1 VTELGHPRYLLSAG
15 PWRALWYVAVGAFGA
30 LPVLALARLP
40 VELDAPWSCL
50 VKAAAALGADLV
62 LALPLAILERRR
74 LRILV
79 GRDLPART
87 RYWRSFGYAV
97 AFTAVICLADLVV
110 VVLALST
117 LVVPLAPLLQF
128 VLDIDSIVNL
138 DGPVPDAVLV
148 PAGLLLLPP
157 IAYLVAL
164 LAHGQA
170 ALAQRLLGG
179 GLASRVRELW
189 HSRTRLVDAFD
200 AERRRIERD
209 LHDGAQQRLVGLIMT
224 LGLAELDLAGS
235 GAELVAKARAEAEGV
250 LVELRELVRG
260 IHPRVLTDRGLHDAI
275 MELADRCPLPVR
287 VRVTLPRRPSPQ
299 VELAAYFVVC
309 EALTNIVK
317 HSRATGA
324 EIAVAPAG
332 RHVLLTVRD
341 DGVGGAGLNRGSGL
355 QGLADRV
362 AVVDGRLAVTSPP
375 GGPTELRVELPWE
388 SRDCG

>member
-15 PWRALWYVAVGAFGA
+15 PWRSLWYITVGAFGA

-40 VELDAPWSCL
+40 VDLDAPWSYL
-50 VKAAAALGADLV
+50 VKAAAAVVADLA
-62 LALPLAILERRR
+62 LALPLAVLERRR

-79 GRDLPART
+79 GSDVPARA
-87 RYWRSFGYAV
+87 RYWCSFGYAV
-97 AFTAVICLADLVV
+97 AFTAVICLADFVV
-110 VVLALST
+110 LVLALCT
-117 LVVPLAPLLQF
+117 LMVPLAPLLQF
-128 VLDIDSIVNL
+128 VLDIGSIVNL

-148 PAGLLLLPP
+148 PVGLLLLAPT
-157 IAYLVAL
+157 AYLVAL

-170 ALAQRLLGG
+170 ALAQWLLGG
-179 GLASRVRELW
+179 GLAGRVRELR

-224 LGLAELDLAGS
+224 LGLAELDLAGG
-235 GAELVAKARAEAEGV
+235 GAELVAKARAEAESV

-260 IHPRVLTDRGLHDAI
+260 IHPRVLTDRGLRAAV

-287 VRVTLPRRPSPQ
+287 VRVALPRRPSPQ
-299 VELAAYFVVC
+299 VELAAYFIVC
-309 EALTNIVK
+309 EALTNVVK
-317 HSRATGA
+317 HSGAAGA
-324 EIAVAPAG
+324 EISVTTCG
-332 RHVLLTVRD
+332 RRVRLTVRD
-341 DGVGGAGLNRGSGL
+341 DGAGGADLARGSGL

-362 AVVDGRLAVTSPP
+362 AVVDGTLTVTSPA